1 MRIGTVIVVISILH
15 QSVMGHTIDDSD
27 RLFQNIT
34 SGYRRHFRPVFDQT
48 KILQMSVYM
57 DLVAIHDFVEVQ
69 GKFTT
74 TSVVF
79 LEWTDEFLRWNPD
92 DFGGVQTL
100 TIQLAN
106 VWFPILLHANSAEKM
121 EQLTED
127 WHLLRV
133 NSSGYVM
140 YYFGDVFTSSCGVD
154 IAYYPW
160 DTQRCEIQF
169 SIIGYY
175 NEIEFIPASDKI
187 STGFYGD
194 NGAWDLT
201 DTNTALRFDGTFIS
215 FELYLTRKSR
225 FVVINVILPIVLMS
239 FLNVLIFLIPTDS
252 GERISFCLT
261 VLLAIA
267 VLLTVVGDNLPKTS
281 NPMAWYSYYLLSI
294 LIISICITFATI
306 LSVHFYHKSGD
317 DHVNHWWQRFVRCTK
332 CRRRHTMYK
341 QETTLTAENKRTSD
355 NIPQCIKYKTNG
367 LQSRHVMRNFRDWNR
382 KTASGFNR
390 NQSDLLQ
397 WQINQGQGQIQ
408 TERRA
413 FILSG
418 HGIEKELSTWQDVS
432 IAIDKVAFLLFLVVL
447 IVDNAVFMY
456 AIAYGL

>member
-1 MRIGTVIVVISILH
+1 MWILTFIVTINILN
-15 QSVMGHTIDDSD
+15 QSAMGHTIDDSD

-48 KILQMSVYM
+48 KRLQMSVYM
-57 DLVAIHDFVEVQ
+57 DLVAIHDFDEVQ

-74 TSVVF
+74 TNIVY
-79 LEWTDEFLRWNPD
+79 LEWTDEFLRWNPA
-92 DFGGVQTL
+92 DFGGVQTI
-100 TIQLAN
+100 TMQLAN
-106 VWFPILLHANSAEKM
+106 VWYPIILHVNSAEKM

-133 NSSGYVM
+133 NSSGYIS
-140 YYFGDVFTSSCGVD
+140 YYLGDVFTSSCEVD
-154 IAYYPW
+154 IANYPW
-160 DTQRCEIQF
+160 DIQRCEIQF
-169 SIIGYY
+169 SIIGYHS
-175 NEIEFIPASDKI
+175 EIEFVPSSDKI
-187 STGFYGD
+187 STGFYDD

-201 DTNTALRFDGTFIS
+201 DTSTSLRYDGTFIS
-215 FELYLTRKSR
+215 FDLYLTRKSR
-225 FVVINVILPIVLMS
+225 FVVINVISPIVLMS

-306 LSVHFYHKSGD
+306 LSVHFYYKSED
-317 DHVNHWWQRFVRCTK
+317 DPVNHWWQRFVGCTK
-332 CRRRHTMYK
+332 CRRRRKVYEKRNTA
-341 QETTLTAENKRTSD
+341 TAENKRSSY
-355 NIPQCIKYKTNG
+355 NIAPDSKNETNG
-367 LQSRHVMRNFRDWNR
+367 LQNRPVVRSFKDWNR
-382 KTASGFNR
+382 ETTSELNR
-390 NQSDLLQ
+390 NQSDVLQ

-408 TERRA
+408 RETTGANISEDGEA
-413 FILSG
+413 
-418 HGIEKELSTWQDVS
+418 KELSTWQDVS
-432 IAIDKVAFLLFLVVL
+432 VAVDKVAFLLFLVV
-447 IVDNAVFMY
+447 IVVDNVAFLY